1 MKKITPTEIKEI
13 TAELKAELNRLER
26 LQKDIERVF
35 KEASKQ
41 KVFLDV
47 FYESL
52 ALKLPVAKRRGEA
65 AFHNFYTGCERIFQ
79 IIASELNSALPSSYD
94 WHKRLLERMAIQQ
107 EERPAVISQET
118 VKRLEE
124 YLAFRHVVRNIYGYE
139 LEPQRID
146 PLVARSK
153 KVFEQFHAEVCQF
166 INWLKNLASQ
176 MED

>member
-1 MKKITPTEIKEI
+1 MKKITTTEIKEI
-13 TAELKAELNRLER
+13 AAELKAELNRLER

-52 ALKLPVAKRRGEA
+52 ALKL
-65 AFHNFYTGCERIFQ
+65 HNFYTGCERIFQ
-79 IIASELNSALPSSYD
+79 IIASELNTALPSGYD
-94 WHKRLLERMAIQQ
+94 WHKRLLDRMAIQR
-107 EERPAVISQET
+107 EERPVVISQET
-118 VKRLEE
+118 KRYLEE

-146 PLVARSK
+146 PLVARST
-153 KVFEQFHAEVCQF
+153 KVFAQFHAEVCQF

-176 MED
+176 MEE